1 MNNKII
7 VFTKPW
13 QKQTLEELAVM
24 VKKMGFDGVELP
36 VREDYQVTPKNV
48 STELVKANKIF
59 NEHGLK
65 IVSIAGSM
73 ETEVIEA
80 MGKCGIGILRICYPI
95 DMKMGYTKSEVSFV
109 DKVQELQSVL
119 LRNKVK
125 IGLQN
130 HFNDFI
136 GSAIGLEHALSQ
148 VSEKVSGAVLD
159 FAHCGLA
166 GERIDIAYDI
176 IKKRNIM
183 INMKNAFWFRL
194 NGPDEEEAKWE
205 VNWVTARHGLF
216 SWKEA
221 ISILRKDNYEG
232 IICITAEYNQISGKD
247 LMMDDEAKERTM
259 KDLKYLK
266 ELLKD

>member
-13 QKQTLEELAVM
+13 QKQTLEELASI
-24 VKKMGFDGVELP
+24 VKSMGFDGVELP
-36 VREDYQVTPKNV
+36 VRDGYQVTPKNV
-48 STELVKANKIF
+48 STELIKADKVF
-59 NEHGLK
+59 KKQGLK
-65 IVSIAGSM
+65 ILSIAGSM

-95 DMKMGYTKSEVSFV
+95 DIKKGYVESEKALVS
-109 DKVQELQSVL
+109 KVNELETIL
-119 LRNKVK
+119 LKNKVK

-136 GSAIGLEHALSQ
+136 GSAMGLEHALNQ

-159 FAHCGLA
+159 FAHCGLD

-232 IICITAEYNQISGKD
+232 VICLPAEYNQISGKD